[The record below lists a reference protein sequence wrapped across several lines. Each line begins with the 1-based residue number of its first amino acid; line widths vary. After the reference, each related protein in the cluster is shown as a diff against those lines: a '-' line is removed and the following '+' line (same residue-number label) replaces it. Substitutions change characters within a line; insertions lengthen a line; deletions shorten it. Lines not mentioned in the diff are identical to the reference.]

1 MSAAQIGKPATK
13 RHWELEL
20 LRIFSMFLIVATHYF
35 ASDDSPSR
43 IDPAL
48 AQSWKSAL
56 HAELIRRWASLSRE
70 YREALPE
77 LVSVQAWEKT
87 FGL

>member
-1 MSAAQIGKPATK
+1 MSNAEGSGAWRYQRDAK
-13 RHWELEL
+13 
-20 LRIFSMFLIVATHYF
+20 HY
-35 ASDDSPSR
+35 R
-43 IDPAL
+43 RAL
-48 AQSWKSAL
+48 AESIAL

>member
-56 HAELIRRWASLSRE
+56 HAVTIMPGQVGVRFSFSSQPTF
-70 YREALPE
+70 YRVVHAARSHE
-77 LVSVQAWEKT
+77 
-87 FGL
+87 